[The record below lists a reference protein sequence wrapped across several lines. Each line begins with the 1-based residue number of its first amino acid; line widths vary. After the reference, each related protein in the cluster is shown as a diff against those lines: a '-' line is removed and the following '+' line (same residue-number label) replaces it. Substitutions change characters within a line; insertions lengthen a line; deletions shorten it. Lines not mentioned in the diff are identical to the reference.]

1 MSTPRVVLA
10 LVSLLAAAPAAPA
23 AQGEPLVAELEA
35 TLLAEDGAPLQGF
48 GSGMAVWGDTVV
60 VGSGLDDE
68 LAWDAGS
75 VYVFVRS
82 GTTWTQ
88 QAKLLAPDGHEHD
101 YFGDT
106 VAISGDTIVVGAP
119 GYDEP
124 TPPFGGTWE
133 GAVYVFVRTGTSWT
147 FQSELKSF
155 SAGFGDSVAISG
167 DTLVVG
173 APDLGS
179 GHASVFVRSG
189 TVWSFHATLQP
200 AGLSSIA
207 EFGCSV
213 AVQGDTA
220 LVGARLDF
228 DAGGNFDGSAYVF
241 TRSGTVWTQQAKL
254 TSTGDDFGRSV
265 ALSGDTA
272 LIGAPG
278 TDLFFPESAPD
289 AGAAF
294 VFVRNGTSWTQQ
306 AQLAAPDAA
315 FNDLAGVTVAL
326 RGGLAVVGVPQD
338 DSPAGSNTGS
348 AYLWVRGGNSWTQ
361 DLQLTASEPLAFDG
375 FGGGLALVGD
385 TLLVVS
391 AGMPPLGMVTA
402 YRLQSD
408 WTEAGP
414 GLAGVAGV
422 PTLAG
427 SGPLVEGLPA
437 TLTLQSAAPLAP
449 GLLFASLASM
459 PAPFKGGTL
468 HAFPPVG
475 TIPVFTSTTGGLS
488 LGFVWPAGVPSGT
501 TLWFQCAIADAAA
514 LNGVS
519 LSNASSVATP

>member
-1 MSTPRVVLA
+1 MSSSRVVLT
-10 LVSLLAAAPAAPA
+10 LVSLLAVAPAAPA
-23 AQGEPLVAELEA
+23 AQGDPLVAELEA
-35 TLLAEDGAPLQGF
+35 TLLAEDGAPSQGF

-60 VGSGLDDE
+60 AGSGLDDE
-68 LAWDAGS
+68 LAWNAGS
-75 VYVFVRS
+75 AYVFVRS

-147 FQSELKSF
+147 LQSQLKSF
-155 SAGFGDSVAISG
+155 SYGFGNSVAIFG
-167 DTLVVG
+167 DTLLVG
-173 APDLGS
+173 APEGIW
-179 GHASVFVRSG
+179 GQASIFVRSG
-189 TVWSFHATLQP
+189 TSWSFQANLQP
-200 AGLSSIA
+200 AGLSNIA
-207 EFGCSV
+207 QFGCSV

-220 LVGARLDF
+220 LVGARLDY
-228 DAGGNFDGSAYVF
+228 DSSGDKDGSAYVF
-241 TRSGTVWTQQAKL
+241 TRSGTLWTQQAKL
-254 TSTGDDFGRSV
+254 TSTGDEFGWSV

-278 TDLFFPESAPD
+278 TS
-289 AGAAF
+289 AGAPSSGAAY

-306 AQLAAPDAA
+306 AKLGASDPSFEDH
-315 FNDLAGVTVAL
+315 AGKTVAL
-326 RGGLAVVGVPQD
+326 RGGLAVIGASED
-338 DSPAGSNTGS
+338 DSPAGPNTGS
-348 AYLWVRGGNSWTQ
+348 AYVWVRGGTSWTQ
-361 DLQLTASEPLAFDG
+361 RLKLTPSEPLAFG
-375 FGGGLALVGD
+375 FGAHLAVVGD

-391 AGMPPLGMVTA
+391 GGVPATTVA
-402 YRLQSD
+402 VYRLQSD
-408 WTEAGP
+408 WTEAGL

-449 GLLFASLASM
+449 SLVFASLASM

-468 HAFPPVG
+468 HAFPPAA
-475 TIPVFTSTTGGLS
+475 TIPVFTSATGGLS

-519 LSNASSVATP
+519 LSNASSAATP